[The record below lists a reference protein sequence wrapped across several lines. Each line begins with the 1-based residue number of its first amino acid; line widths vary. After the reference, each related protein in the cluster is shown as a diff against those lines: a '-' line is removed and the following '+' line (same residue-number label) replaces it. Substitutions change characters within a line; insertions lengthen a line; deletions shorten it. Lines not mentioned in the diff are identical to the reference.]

1 MPTPKAAPPKEVASE
16 RRAEATAS
24 TTARALTKP
33 ELIAP
38 LTLASERRLT
48 LLDKAY
54 LDAFSILRDDNT
66 CSRFYGGPAAIEA
79 LNTLTL
85 QLRPAFLDRTIALRM
100 TGRIS
105 YITDYASGYSYR
117 AFEKAELN
125 QDGPFYTATVVP
137 NPLRVLGVGEFFPN
151 TREARVT
158 ILLHELGH
166 MVLKG
171 DTQWVL
177 PDDGGETTL
186 SQQNTARV
194 LAACREQIT
203 RLSKT
208 SFAQELLSAR
218 ALVKPDPVSRELA
231 GVAAPPPV
239 VQ

>member
-1 MPTPKAAPPKEVASE
+1 M
-16 RRAEATAS
+16 
-24 TTARALTKP
+24 
-33 ELIAP
+33 
-38 LTLASERRLT
+38 
-48 LLDKAY
+48 
-54 LDAFSILRDDNT
+54 
-66 CSRFYGGPAAIEA
+66 
-79 LNTLTL
+79 
-85 QLRPAFLDRTIALRM
+85 
-100 TGRIS
+100 
-105 YITDYASGYSYR
+105 
-117 AFEKAELN
+117 
-125 QDGPFYTATVVP
+125 
-137 NPLRVLGVGEFFPN
+137 LGVGEFFPN

-231 GVAAPPPV
+231 GVAAPPSGA
-239 VQ
+239 Q